1 MKNGEQTP
9 TGCVATAVAQLMST
23 YKYPYS
29 HNGYSYDWYDMT
41 ANAKGN
47 ICSEST
53 QSQIARLMTELGTKD
68 NLDMS
73 YNTNKNG
80 ESGAKSENI
89 PRTLKNFGYSDGGNL
104 VDYNTDKIVSEIRNK
119 HCVLVSG
126 YSHKKVKKFLGI
138 KVQTSYSGG
147 HQWLCHGLLKRQRLV
162 ETYSSDGVLQNTSIE
177 QVWYILCNWGWEGYQ
192 DGYYLS
198 NAFNTKNGPTYPDT
212 RSIDN
217 ANGTEMPNY
226 QYKIKAVVGIRR

>member
-1 MKNGEQTP
+1 
-9 TGCVATAVAQLMST
+9 
-23 YKYPYS
+23 
-29 HNGYSYDWYDMT
+29 MT

>member
-89 PRTLKNFGYSDGGNL
+89 PRTLKKFWIFRWR
-104 VDYNTDKIVSEIRNK
+104 K
-119 HCVLVSG
+119 SG
-126 YSHKKVKKFLGI
+126 
-138 KVQTSYSGG
+138 
-147 HQWLCHGLLKRQRLV
+147 RL
-162 ETYSSDGVLQNTSIE
+162 QH
-177 QVWYILCNWGWEGYQ
+177 
-192 DGYYLS
+192 
-198 NAFNTKNGPTYPDT
+198 
-212 RSIDN
+212 R
-217 ANGTEMPNY
+217 
-226 QYKIKAVVGIRR
+226 